1 MIKRSSFFVFRW
13 RVGFF
18 FCCCLSVWGC
28 MNINPSCGVLVGKN
42 NDVRLGQFFFSEC
55 CWELKVLA
63 KIVLAHH
70 GI

>member
-1 MIKRSSFFVFRW
+1 
-13 RVGFF
+13 
-18 FCCCLSVWGC
+18 

-42 NDVRLGQFFFSEC
+42 NDVRLGQVFFFSEC

-63 KIVLAHH
+63 KIVLAHN

>member
-18 FCCCLSVWGC
+18 FCCLSVWGC

-42 NDVRLGQFFFSEC
+42 NDVRLGQFFFLNVVGS
-55 CWELKVLA
+55 
-63 KIVLAHH
+63 
-70 GI
+70 

>member
-1 MIKRSSFFVFRW
+1 
-13 RVGFF
+13 
-18 FCCCLSVWGC
+18 

-42 NDVRLGQFFFSEC
+42 NDVWLGQFFSEC
-55 CWELKVLA
+55 CCELKVLA